1 MRIVIADDHSLV
13 RVGVRTLLE
22 QLHGVEVVGEASDG
36 REALE
41 AIKKHRPDIALLD
54 IGMAGM
60 NGLETTA
67 RVTKD
72 YPNVRVIILS
82 MHATE
87 EYVWQALRA
96 GAKGYLLKDSGLSEL
111 ELAIKA
117 VSNGEMFLTPAVSKK
132 VVLDYMQRMDT
143 ETTPVERLTRRQ
155 REVLQLIAEGN
166 TVKEIAY
173 QLNLSVKTVETH
185 RSQLMGRLDI
195 HDVPGLVRYA
205 MRMGIID
212 KDM

>member
-1 MRIVIADDHSLV
+1 MRAMRIVIADDHSLV

-72 YPNVRVIILS
+72 YPNVRGVII
-82 MHATE
+82 E
-87 EYVWQALRA
+87 
-96 GAKGYLLKDSGLSEL
+96 SG
-111 ELAIKA
+111 
-117 VSNGEMFLTPAVSKK
+117 V
-132 VVLDYMQRMDT
+132 
-143 ETTPVERLTRRQ
+143 
-155 REVLQLIAEGN
+155 
-166 TVKEIAY
+166 
-173 QLNLSVKTVETH
+173 
-185 RSQLMGRLDI
+185 
-195 HDVPGLVRYA
+195 
-205 MRMGIID
+205 
-212 KDM
+212 